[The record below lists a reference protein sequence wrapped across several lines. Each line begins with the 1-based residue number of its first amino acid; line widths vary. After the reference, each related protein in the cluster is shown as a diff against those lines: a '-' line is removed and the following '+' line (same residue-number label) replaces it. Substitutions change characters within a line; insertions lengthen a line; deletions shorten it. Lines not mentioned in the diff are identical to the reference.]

1 MALLCQGSDAWFSF
15 SGDSL
20 SACSGARF
28 LLLIRSLELQLSF
41 VPLYHLFFLL
51 LSPSRAV
58 ASSVAT
64 RMLPNLGLAAC
75 CSKVKTLET
84 NVGRTGCCCCPVTKL
99 SPTLYDLWTA
109 AHQAPLSI
117 TVSWNLLRFMAIE
130 LVMPANH
137 LILVP
142 PSSPFA
148 FNLSQ
153 HQGRFQWVGS
163 LHKVAKVLELQ
174 L

>member
-28 LLLIRSLELQLSF
+28 LLLIRPLELQLFF
-41 VPLYHLFFLL
+41 VPLYHLFSP

-84 NVGRTGCCCCPVTKL
+84 SVGRTGCCCCPVTKL
-99 SPTLYDLWTA
+99 SLTLYDLWTT

-130 LVMPANH
+130 WWCQ
-137 LILVP
+137 LIISSFCHPLLLL
-142 PSSPFA
+142 PSICPSIRVV
-148 FNLSQ
+148 S
-153 HQGRFQWVGS
+153 S
-163 LHKVAKVLELQ
+163 ELA
-174 L
+174 LCIR

>member
-28 LLLIRSLELQLSF
+28 LLLIRPLELQLFF
-41 VPLYHLFFLL
+41 VPLYHLFSP

-84 NVGRTGCCCCPVTKL
+84 SVGRTGCCCCPVTKL
-99 SPTLYDLWTA
+99 SLTLYDLWTT

-137 LILVP
+137 LILLP

-153 HQGRFQWVGS
+153 HQGCFQWVGS